1 MTLMSLSA
9 MAILHQSRQS
19 VEFTE
24 FRDYA
29 LTSEIYF
36 ENKRLSIKS
45 RYHLF
50 RNNCHNL
57 LF

>member
-1 MTLMSLSA
+1 